1 MIAPRKLQFAA
12 AKKRNE
18 NYQFRQFLKIH
29 ADEEE
34 LDQQFQQL
42 HKELF
47 GQYDCNRCRNCC
59 KMYHGS
65 VPAEDI
71 QRDAEYLQMSRE
83 DFVSLYLDVTE
94 EGGNR

>member
-1 MIAPRKLQFAA
+1 M
-12 AKKRNE
+12 
-18 NYQFRQFLKIH
+18 KIH

-83 DFVSLYLDVTE
+83 DFVSLYLDVTA

>member
-12 AKKRNE
+12 AKKKNE

-42 HKELF
+42 
-47 GQYDCNRCRNCC
+47 
-59 KMYHGS
+59 
-65 VPAEDI
+65 I
-71 QRDAEYLQMSRE
+71 
-83 DFVSLYLDVTE
+83 
-94 EGGNR
+94 GNRQQC